1 MSKERLTSR
10 RVNGIKSGYWT
21 AANKEEVVQRLGELE
36 DAAES
41 GMKDAAASN
50 WISTADALPPVGVKV
65 IIARVFEVGQPLR
78 VETGTRDIN
87 DWWRVYG
94 TNVKRVSYWMP
105 LPLPPEDGTR

>member
-36 DAAES
+36 DAAEKAEPS
-41 GMKDAAASN
+41 G
-50 WISTADALPPVGVKV
+50 WISTADALPPVGMKV
-65 IIARVFEVGQPLR
+65 IVARVFEVGQPLR

-105 LPLPPEDGTR
+105 LPEPPEEVTR